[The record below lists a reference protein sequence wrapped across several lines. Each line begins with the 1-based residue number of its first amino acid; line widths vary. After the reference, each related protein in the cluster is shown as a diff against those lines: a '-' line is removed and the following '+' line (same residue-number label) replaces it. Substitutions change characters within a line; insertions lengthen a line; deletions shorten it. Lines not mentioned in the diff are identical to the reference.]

1 MKSIRRRL
9 TLWLLSGL
17 ALLWLA
23 AGAGIYVS
31 VRQGLL
37 KSLDAE
43 LAVDARLVRF
53 TARGADADE
62 AAPRGRGQHLQD
74 RLIAY
79 HAPDGGSFYQIW
91 SSTGESIERS
101 ESLGNNELTLPR
113 DIGTSPVFATAV
125 LRDGRAVRTMSNRVV
140 ESGGKGPG
148 KGKGRPGATSS
159 VIVLAKELTGV
170 EQTLAS
176 LLGGIVII
184 GLVAACGAVL
194 LVSVALRHG
203 LLPLRLL
210 GEQTRS
216 IDAPSLH
223 TRFDQAAAPAEL
235 QPVYAALNELLQ
247 RLEQSFERER
257 RFSADLAHEM
267 RTPVAELKMLSE
279 VALKWPEEADA
290 TTHAQTLEIAKQLE
304 SLIETLLS
312 LARLESGESAL
323 QITTVDVGALM
334 QDCWCHHAGPA
345 AARELQVTIPSEP
358 SATMETDARLLRVIL
373 SNLLANAVEYTP
385 AGGSVTIQYSSNRIE
400 IANSAPEL
408 RQDDVSRLFDRF
420 WRAEQSRST
429 SSHSGLGLA
438 LARQAAH
445 ALGCELNASMQEGM
459 VCFTLKYFEA

>member
-74 RLIAY
+74 RLTAY
-79 HAPDGGSFYQIW
+79 HAADGGSFYQIW

-125 LRDGRAVRTMSNRVV
+125 LSDGRAVRTMSNRVV

-290 TTHAQTLEIAKQLE
+290 NTHTQALEIANQLE
-304 SLIETLLS
+304 SLIDTLLS
-312 LARLESGESAL
+312 LAPRAVSTRRRGRAAEPRRRQRHHPATTAPASHPSFYAMMKRHGCRCPFIIASSSIRCARWWSA
-323 QITTVDVGALM
+323 TTSSTATPCRIASAVGTPPIS
-334 QDCWCHHAGPA
+334 PA
-345 AARELQVTIPSEP
+345 AAKPTSKPMKQRARKSRAST
-358 SATMETDARLLRVIL
+358 ATT
-373 SNLLANAVEYTP
+373 
-385 AGGSVTIQYSSNRIE
+385 
-400 IANSAPEL
+400 
-408 RQDDVSRLFDRF
+408 
-420 WRAEQSRST
+420 RS
-429 SSHSGLGLA
+429 G
-438 LARQAAH
+438 
-445 ALGCELNASMQEGM
+445 
-459 VCFTLKYFEA
+459 